1 VWSLARH
8 RLAGGQPVTSRL
20 KLEGRCAVKKTTN
33 PIAKSLSEKLYKPRI
48 VKPKKG
54 RGSYKRQDERKEN
67 AVHERIPHHND
78 E

>member
-1 VWSLARH
+1 
-8 RLAGGQPVTSRL
+8 
-20 KLEGRCAVKKTTN
+20 VKKTTN